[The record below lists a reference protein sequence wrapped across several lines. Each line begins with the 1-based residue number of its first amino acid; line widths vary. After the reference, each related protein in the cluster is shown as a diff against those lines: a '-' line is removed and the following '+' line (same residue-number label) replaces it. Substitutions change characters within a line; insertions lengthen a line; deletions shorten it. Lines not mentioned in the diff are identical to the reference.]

1 MFAAIYNI
9 YFAVDIRSAG
19 EIFVRNSHRC
29 PRSCQGS
36 GQCGGKV
43 KTDEN
48 LRAAFEGESKAYMR
62 YQAYAR
68 IAEKEGNR
76 TVARLFR
83 ALAEAELVHA
93 QNHLALL
100 GEVQNTEMNLTS
112 ALDGETYEFTQ
123 MYPGFIG
130 QAEKDINSRAE
141 AAFRGASAVEKVH
154 ASILSEAVRNFG
166 RDREQS
172 YYVCSVCGN
181 TAASEAPSKCSIC
194 GGSKERFKLIA

>member
-1 MFAAIYNI
+1 M
-9 YFAVDIRSAG
+9 
-19 EIFVRNSHRC
+19 
-29 PRSCQGS
+29 
-36 GQCGGKV
+36 

-48 LRAAFEGESKAYMR
+48 LRAAFEGESKAFMR

-76 TVARLFR
+76 TVAKLFK

-100 GEVQNTEMNLTS
+100 GEVQNTEVNLAS

-123 MYPGFIG
+123 MYPGFIE
-130 QAEKDINSRAE
+130 QSEKDINPRA
-141 AAFRGASAVEKVH
+141 AASFRGASAVEKIH
-154 ASILSEAVRNFG
+154 ATILAEAVRNFG

-172 YYVCSVCGN
+172 YYVCSICGN
-181 TAASEAPSKCSIC
+181 TSAGEAPSKCNVC
-194 GGSKERFKLIA
+194 GGSKERFRLVG